1 MYKRF
6 RGIVKHITHRVINV
20 CYTTF
25 KNKTFGL
32 LLHHIGKNNF
42 KYFMSTIF
50 YHANG
55 WKQLSDTQKEKG
67 YSSVFVLVDQN
78 TKSHCLSHF
87 DQHFSHP
94 YTLLTMDAGEA
105 NKHIGTCEHLWSS
118 LSKQGADR
126 NSLLLN
132 LGGGVVTDLGGFVAC
147 TYKRGID
154 FINIPTSLLAMVD
167 ASVGGKTGVD
177 FQGLK
182 NQIGIIREPAF
193 VVIDDSFLTTL
204 PSNEFRS
211 GYAEMLKHGLIADA
225 DYFSNLAT
233 EQLNVKSTIS
243 NHIRHSVEIKHKVVS
258 EDPYEKGLRK
268 ILNYGHTLGH
278 AIETHFLN
286 HPSAQHLLH
295 GEAIAIGMVME
306 AELSYRTTNLSIEE
320 RNQIKA
326 VFSSI
331 FDSISFSDSDRS
343 AIKALLKHDKKNES
357 SEIRFVL
364 LKAIGAPVIDCL
376 VSEEDID
383 AAFRFY
389 VD

>member
-1 MYKRF
+1 MTKRF
-6 RGIVKHITHRVINV
+6 ISIVKHVTHRVSNV
-20 CYTTF
+20 HYTTF

-32 LLHHIGKNNF
+32 LLYDIGKNNF

-50 YHANG
+50 YHDNG
-55 WKQLSDTQKEKG
+55 WKQLIDTIVERS

-87 DQHFSHP
+87 DKYFSHP

-105 NKHIGTCEHLWSS
+105 NKHIGTCEHLWSF
-118 LSKQGADR
+118 LSEQGADR

-132 LGGGVVTDLGGFVAC
+132 LGGGIVTDLGGFVAC

-177 FQGLK
+177 FKGIK

-204 PSNEFRS
+204 PSNEFRN

-225 DYFSNLAT
+225 DYFSDLAT
-233 EQLNVKSTIS
+233 EQLNVKSAIS
-243 NHIRHSVEIKHKVVS
+243 NHIRYSNEIKHKVVS

-331 FDSISFSDSDRS
+331 FDSISFDDSDRS

-376 VSEEDID
+376 VSEEDIE

-389 VD
+389 DD

>member
-1 MYKRF
+1 MR
-6 RGIVKHITHRVINV
+6 
-20 CYTTF
+20 
-25 KNKTFGL
+25 
-32 LLHHIGKNNF
+32 HIGKNNI

-50 YHANG
+50 YHDNG
-55 WKQLSDTQKEKG
+55 WKQLSDTIEEKS

-94 YTLLTMDAGEA
+94 FTLLTMDAGEA
-105 NKHIGTCEHLWSS
+105 NKHIETCEHLWSS
-118 LSKQGADR
+118 LSEQGADR

-225 DYFSNLAT
+225 DYFLDLAT
-233 EQLNVKSTIS
+233 EQLDVNSPIS
-243 NHIRHSVEIKHKVVS
+243 DHIRHSVEIKRKVVS

-295 GEAIAIGMVME
+295 GESIAIGMVME
-306 AELSYRTTNLSIEE
+306 AELSYRTTNLSVEE

-331 FDSISFSDSDRS
+331 FDSISFDDSDRS

-357 SEIRFVL
+357 NEIRFVL

-376 VSEEDID
+376 VSEVDID

-389 VD
+389 AD

>member
-1 MYKRF
+1 M
-6 RGIVKHITHRVINV
+6 HD
-20 CYTTF
+20 
-25 KNKTFGL
+25 
-32 LLHHIGKNNF
+32 IGKNNF

-50 YHANG
+50 YHDNG
-55 WKQLSDTQKEKG
+55 WKQLSDTIIEKS

-78 TKSHCLSHF
+78 TESHCLSHF
-87 DQHFSHP
+87 NQYFSHP
-94 YTLLTMDAGEA
+94 YILLTMDAGEA
-105 NKHIGTCEHLWSS
+105 NKHIGTCEHLWSL
-118 LSKQGADR
+118 LSEQGADR

-132 LGGGVVTDLGGFVAC
+132 LGGGIVTDLGGFVAC

-177 FQGLK
+177 FKGIK

-225 DYFSNLAT
+225 DYFSDLAT
-233 EQLNVKSTIS
+233 EQLNVKSAIS
-243 NHIRHSVEIKHKVVS
+243 NHIRYSNEIKHKVVS
-258 EDPYEKGLRK
+258 DDPYEKGLRK

-306 AELSYRTTNLSIEE
+306 AELSYRTTNLSIQE

-331 FDSISFSDSDRS
+331 FDSISFDDSDRS
-343 AIKALLKHDKKNES
+343 AIIALLKHDKKNES

-364 LKAIGAPVIDCL
+364 LKEIGAPVIDCL

-389 VD
+389 AD